1 VSHEVIVTLIAHTA
15 TQQGLLIQAELDSG
29 MYPTGLKVSA
39 EELALV
45 NLIPA
50 GFHGDW
56 NYTIPLSLLSF
67 HVVSTT
73 VHFPGFSRS

>member
-1 VSHEVIVTLIAHTA
+1 
-15 TQQGLLIQAELDSG
+15 